1 MRIAICE
8 DEEVVAQQIWGYLF
22 DKEEIEAQYFLG
34 PEKLLAEYE
43 NGKRFDVLFCDAC
56 MEGMDGIELCR
67 KLRKY
72 DSDLY
77 IVFITNYVEYAPA
90 GYEIGL
96 FRYLLKPV
104 TKEMVEKVLAE
115 IRQDADKGGKLVLKT
130 SFGNMI
136 VSAKDIL
143 YMEIQDKE
151 TEIHCEDSVFR
162 VSKSLG
168 ELEEMVA
175 DMPFFRIHRKYLV
188 NLERVREF
196 DQFQLTLDDGNFLP
210 ISYRKNHEFKVAL
223 YQFLQQRK

>member
-8 DEEVVAQQIWGYLF
+8 DEEIVAEKIWSYLF
-22 DKEEIEAQYFLG
+22 DKEDIEAQCFLE

-43 NGKRFDVLFCDAC
+43 AGRRFDVLLCDAK
-56 MEGMDGIELCR
+56 MEGLDGIALCR
-67 KLRKY
+67 RLREY
-72 DSDLY
+72 DPDLY

-90 GYEIGL
+90 GYEVGL

-104 TKEMVEKVLAE
+104 TKEMLEKVLAE
-115 IRQDADKGGKLVLKT
+115 IRQDADKSGKLVLKT

-136 VSAKDIL
+136 VNAHDIL

-151 TEIHCEDSVFR
+151 TEVHCEDSVFR
-162 VSKSLG
+162 VSKSLA

-175 DMPFFRIHRKYLV
+175 DMSFFRIHRKYLV

-196 DQFQLTLDDGNFLP
+196 DQFQLTLDNGGFLP
-210 ISYRKNHEFKVAL
+210 ISYRKSHEFKTAL
-223 YQFLQQRK
+223 YQFLQQKG

>member
-8 DEEVVAQQIWGYLF
+8 DEEIVAEKIWGYLF
-22 DKEEIEAQYFLG
+22 DKEDIEAQCFLE

-43 NGKRFDVLFCDAC
+43 QCRRFDVLFCDAK
-56 MEGMDGIELCR
+56 MDKMDGITLCA
-67 KLRKY
+67 KLREY
-72 DSDLY
+72 DPDLY

-90 GYEIGL
+90 GYEVGL

-104 TKEMVEKVLAE
+104 TKEMVEKVLTE
-115 IRQDADKGGKLVLKT
+115 IRQDADKVGKLVLKT

-136 VSAKDIL
+136 VNAHEIL

-151 TEIHCEDSVFR
+151 TEVHCEDSVFR
-162 VSKSLG
+162 VSKSLA
-168 ELEEMVA
+168 ELEALVT

-196 DQFQLTLDDGNFLP
+196 DQFQVTLDNGGFLP
-210 ISYRKNHEFKVAL
+210 ISYRKSHEFKTAL
-223 YQFLQQRK
+223 YQFLQHKG